1 MGGGFEVVVL
11 PSLEL
16 PAKRLN
22 VFFVQTQ
29 IMQSVGG
36 SLD

>member
-11 PSLEL
+11 RSFKL

-36 SLD
+36 SLE